1 MPIPDHFA
9 HWVGVAGELL
19 NFAGAVVMARD
30 LFVREKEQ
38 AEARRLR
45 RLGAWG
51 KKHGLG
57 AVRKGVPVNADDFA
71 EKVLGR
77 RASRLAYWGV
87 GLLGLGFLFLLAYHL
102 IAIYH
107 GE

>member
-51 KKHGLG
+51 KKYGLG

-77 RASRLAYWGV
+77 RASRLGYWGV
-87 GLLGLGFLFLLAYHL
+87 GLLGFGFLLLLAYHL
-102 IAIYH
+102 VAIYH